1 MKLYALSVI
10 IITLL
15 FLTASCQS
23 TRNLPVLTE
32 QAYKGPPKDVSPL
45 GVPTGDTNKDEIYV
59 SEGRFSE
66 SPYWATYNFLP
77 SLIAFEESCKQFS
90 EKNENTF
97 IHPRKKELGTHSD
110 WIRTCQKLK
119 KISKINAV

>member
-23 TRNLPVLTE
+23 TKNLNNTNLPVLTE
-32 QAYKGPPKDVSPL
+32 QAHKGPTKDVSPL
-45 GVPTGDTNKDEIYV
+45 GVPTGDTNKDERYV
-59 SEGRFSE
+59 SEWRFSE

-90 EKNENTF
+90 VKNENTF
-97 IHPRKKELGTHSD
+97 IHPRKKELGTYGD
-110 WIRTCQKLK
+110 WIRICHET
-119 KISKINAV
+119 

>member
-23 TRNLPVLTE
+23 TRSLNNTNLPVLTE
-32 QAYKGPPKDVSPL
+32 QAHKGPSKDVSPL
-45 GVPTGDTNKDEIYV
+45 GVPTGDTNKDETYV
-59 SEGRFSE
+59 SEWRFSE

-90 EKNENTF
+90 VEK
-97 IHPRKKELGTHSD
+97 
-110 WIRTCQKLK
+110 
-119 KISKINAV
+119 